1 MFTHLNE
8 NGGNCMKLIAF
19 DQSTTAT
26 GWALTDQKTGELLEY
41 GVIKPKPSDPTND
54 RIRYTIKYCMTLCN
68 KHQPTFVFIEGIQV
82 QKNPRVYEI
91 LAKLQGTLEIVL
103 EERNYIVNVIKAT
116 EWRKRVGIT
125 SRKRAEL
132 KAEAIQMVSDIYGI
146 QPSED
151 ECEAILFA
159 RAFSILESNDS

>member
-1 MFTHLNE
+1 
-8 NGGNCMKLIAF
+8 MKLIAF
-19 DQSTTAT
+19 DQSTTAS
-26 GWALTDQKTGELLEY
+26 GWALTNQETGELLEY
-41 GVIKPKPSDPTND
+41 GVITPNPSDSTNN
-54 RIRYTIKYCMTLCN
+54 RIRYTIKCCMTLCH

-82 QKNPRVYEI
+82 QKNPRVYEV

-103 EERNYIVNVIKAT
+103 EERNFIVNVVKAT
-116 EWRKRVGIT
+116 EWRKRVGIK

-159 RAFSILESNDS
+159 RAFSNLESNDIFKK